1 MQTRL
6 STHLAG
12 LALAILCTMLV
23 GSARAGDSKL
33 AGTWEVAVT
42 FPQET
47 CDRLECKCTA
57 GTFQTLNTFLKDGA
71 MVWSGGNLRA
81 GTGQGA
87 WKSLGHHSFM
97 ARFKFSMFDFS
108 TGGRTGSEEVTKGIT
123 LTGPDTFE
131 APTTYD
137 LFDAAGGITAQG
149 CSINETA
156 TRFE

>member
-6 STHLAG
+6 FTPLPG
-12 LALAILCTMLV
+12 LALAILCTMLAGQGLV
-23 GSARAGDSKL
+23 LGQDAGDRTEPRNL

-47 CDRLECKCTA
+47 CARLECQCTA

-87 WKSLGHHSFM
+87 WKSLGDHSFM

-123 LTGPDTFE
+123 GF
-131 APTTYD
+131 
-137 LFDAAGGITAQG
+137 AQKVR
-149 CSINETA
+149 SEI
-156 TRFE
+156 